1 MAATP
6 QESTRPTGATTHT
19 PTASTGSA
27 ASKVE
32 CVLTGTSD
40 GKWTRDGKCF
50 NPLELYA
57 VVRQGGDDD
66 LDFFDFLDGGLARR
80 CLAIYR
86 YT

>member
-1 MAATP
+1 M
-6 QESTRPTGATTHT
+6 
-19 PTASTGSA
+19 
-27 ASKVE
+27 
-32 CVLTGTSD
+32 LTGTSD